1 MYPAHRRF
9 IGPRWLFRYPDEKV
23 KKHLMN
29 SMQQRQQTQSRQ
41 RLFTASE
48 VAQFEYCP
56 LVWWHEQFEPLAQ
69 ADNEELFAH
78 LGELEHEHGAQAP
91 ALPEYKTVE
100 QLLLRRGA
108 FDEGRQQHLDHAEDV
123 EEIQEEVR
131 RGVKTTGRMR
141 VIAAIAGVMVCL
153 ALALIVAS
161 VFLR

>member
-1 MYPAHRRF
+1 
-9 IGPRWLFRYPDEKV
+9 
-23 KKHLMN
+23 MN
-29 SMQQRQQTQSRQ
+29 SMQQRRQTQSRQ

-69 ADNEELFAH
+69 ADNEELFARMV
-78 LGELEHEHGAQAP
+78 ELEYEHGAQAP
-91 ALPEYKTVE
+91 ALPEYKMVE

-131 RGVKTTGRMR
+131 RGVKATGRMR
-141 VIAAIAGVMVCL
+141 IIAVIAIVMLCL
-153 ALALIVAS
+153 ALALVIAAIV
-161 VFLR
+161 VR